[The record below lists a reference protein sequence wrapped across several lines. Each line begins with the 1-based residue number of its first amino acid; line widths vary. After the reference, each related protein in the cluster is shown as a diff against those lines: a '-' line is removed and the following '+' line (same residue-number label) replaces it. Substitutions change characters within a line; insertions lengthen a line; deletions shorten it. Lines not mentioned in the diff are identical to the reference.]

1 MGFTTS
7 ITIIAPATGT
17 TCQALAPPVTGVLW
31 DVTNGLP
38 VVGRIVTLKYNST
51 IIGTEIT
58 DIAGTYSFLSPN
70 DVYIPVAGALTLTID
85 WPGDGVY
92 DPSSNTSP
100 ITMSY
105 CGDDAELASK
115 FFASPFRT
123 PAQINT
129 ENGERLW
136 GAILC
141 IDPNGLRPV
150 GPKGPIYYLLDTMTI
165 RPGLSDKSGA
175 FEATINDQKTSIDS
189 AGNQKRVYDMTLFTD
204 DTIYIRDNDEF
215 WIGVQQGPEAP
226 NNEDGLDY
234 VWAVNTGGRQW
245 LMGGWITKR
254 YYIYEEDSRITATIE
269 GRCYMDL
276 WRKSFFGTPEIPRN
290 YTSSTDLMSIIPHV
304 LADVNAGQEPDFQF
318 SMSAFYWPVA
328 PMGVEWLKEFREED
342 AFSVMEDACDEA
354 GWEWQIVINP
364 YGTTPAQRRAVEV
377 YDRGAGPISAQQL
390 IEFDRNIRDL
400 PRIIMGDTTH
410 LTSGVIVTGLQS
422 TIPPEVSGWIQMG
435 LWPDISWSNREYT
448 MISTPYPPNSGI
460 PSPSGG
466 RFSDASLVIDDEG
479 RGALNL
485 QKSNIGAGYFYLI
498 FNYYT
503 DESDQPHAARM
514 DIDLR
519 QWRRLKLRFRHPTRE
534 TPDLGTLY
542 RIGLHSTG
550 TPALQFLNSSFE
562 YDFGEGDKQDDPTFI
577 DPTDGNPNDP
587 QVSDHDTI
595 NDENWTEIDLLLPEI
610 DPDGMT
616 VNKHHGWIEVTG
628 GGAPDPTA
636 IDFVSIIV
644 QPAESEPGQTYPV
657 ATIPPAFTGRPFI
670 HRVALN
676 TNIPAGA
683 RYLTIA
689 NPEQLFGRGTGV
701 FPTGIGGE
709 TLFWN
714 PRPVCLIAGRSG
726 GSWKFE
732 PVYVAGINGPDY
744 PNPAYPA
751 SGGQATVR
759 LENGIDRVYHNDTYL
774 YIIGGWSISFSQIH
788 FERNILLEK
797 AASSVPA
804 HLENPKR
811 YRLTDYQE
819 IEYSSEAEARA
830 DQDLLKL
837 GVSRQSIRVRL
848 DGDPRQRIGMRVTS
862 RLDPERSADG
872 EPDMIFQNVSMFI
885 DDVEHRVVGTDFY
898 NTFLLGLTS
907 DTRSKGLDDDTG
919 EIIDISNQRSKIL
932 RNARGITPL
941 TRGVKQPT

>member
-1 MGFTTS
+1 MILSYNGTDIGTDFTGAAGEYS
-7 ITIIAPATGT
+7 IADAYIFEGGT
-17 TCQALAPPVTGVLW
+17 PAPPW
-31 DVTNGLP
+31 PNGTP
-38 VVGRIVTLKYNST
+38 ASW
-51 IIGTEIT
+51 
-58 DIAGTYSFLSPN
+58 
-70 DVYIPVAGALTLTID
+70 TLTIT
-85 WPGDGVY
+85 WAGDGVY
-92 DPSSNTSP
+92 DPISNTSS
-100 ITMSY
+100 IDISY
-105 CGDDAELASK
+105 CYDNADLASK
-115 FFASPFRT
+115 FFVSPYRT
-123 PAQINT
+123 PARIKT
-129 ENGERLW
+129 ENGERLY

-150 GPKGPIYYLLDTMTI
+150 GPKGPIYFLLDTLTI
-165 RPGLSDKSGA
+165 RPGLSDKTGA
-175 FEATINDQKTSIDS
+175 FEATINDNKTSIDS
-189 AGNQKRVYDMTLFTD
+189 EGNQKRIYDMTLLTD
-204 DTIYIRDNDEF
+204 DSIYIRDNDEF

-254 YYIYEEDSRITATIE
+254 YYTYEPDSRITATIE

-276 WRKSFFGTPEIPRN
+276 WRRSYFGTAEIPRN
-290 YTSSTDLMSIIPHV
+290 YTSATDVGNIMANV
-304 LADVNAGQEPDFQF
+304 LSDVNAGQSADYQF
-318 SMSAFYWPVA
+318 SQSGVYWPVA
-328 PMGVEWLKEFREED
+328 PVGVEWLKEFREED
-342 AFSVMEDACDEA
+342 AFKVMQDACDEA

-364 YGTTPAQRRAVEV
+364 SGATPAQRRAVQV
-377 YDRGAGPISAQQL
+377 YERASAPISNQQL
-390 IEFDRNIRDL
+390 IEFDRNIREA
-400 PRIIMGDTTH
+400 PRIVMGDTSQ
-410 LTSGVIVTGLQS
+410 LVSGVIISGLQS
-422 TIPPEVSGWIQMG
+422 TIPPEVSGWIQPS
-435 LWPDISWSNREYT
+435 LWPDMSWSNREYT
-448 MISTPYPPNSGI
+448 MLAIPYPPNSAI
-460 PSPSGG
+460 ASPSGG

-479 RGALNL
+479 MGALNL
-485 QKSNIGAGYFYLI
+485 QKTNIGAGHFYLV

-519 QWRRLKLRFRHPTRE
+519 QWRRLKLRFRHATRE

-542 RIGLHSTG
+542 RIALHSTG

-562 YDFGEGDKQDDPTFI
+562 YDFGENNKQDDPAFI
-577 DPTDGNPNDP
+577 DPDGNPNVP

-595 NDENWTEIDLLLPEI
+595 SDENWTEIDLLLPEI
-610 DPDGMT
+610 DPDGVT
-616 VNKHHGWIEVTG
+616 VDKHHGWVEVTG

-644 QPAESEPGQTYPV
+644 QPTESEPGETYPV

-676 TNIPAGA
+676 TTIPIGT

-689 NPEQLFGRGTGV
+689 NPEEIFGRGTGV

-732 PVYVAGINGPDY
+732 PVYIAGINGPDY

-759 LENGIDRVYHNDTYL
+759 LENATDRLYHNDTYL
-774 YIIGGWSISFSQIH
+774 YIVGGWSISFSQIH
-788 FERNILLEK
+788 FERNVLLEK
-797 AASSVPA
+797 DVTSVPA

-830 DQDLLKL
+830 DQALLEL
-837 GVSRQSIRVRL
+837 GISRQSVRIRV
-848 DGDPRQRIGMRVTS
+848 DGDPRQRIGMRVTP

-872 EPDMIFQNVSMFI
+872 EPDMVFQNVSMFI
-885 DDVEHRVVGTDFY
+885 DDVEHRVRGTDFY
-898 NTFLLGLTS
+898 NVFLLGFAS
-907 DTRSKGLDDDTG
+907 ETRSKGLDDSTA

-941 TRGVKQPT
+941 TRGMLQGKYDR